1 MLIKAS
7 LIVIVL
13 HARGL
18 LNGNAVAI
26 MVELNILR
34 GYTGLR

>member
-1 MLIKAS
+1 MLIKES

-26 MVELNILR
+26 MVKLIF
-34 GYTGLR
+34 